1 MTYTDHYMGAQEHS
15 ITNRSFLN
23 YHRYV
28 PYEYIKFDL
37 IDQTAA
43 EKIESFYNFF
53 VEENKELGFIK
64 QSMLKKNSCGLWI
77 TTTDDT
83 FTEDL
88 YYHPYHAFDYRAI
101 DVDSFYALFGKQEP
115 ELLKKIREEKIDVGI
130 EGVSLSTTGDVMKY
144 IMLFRPVSNIIE
156 LLNLPESEKLQKFL
170 DLNFLPL
177 KNGEASVKNSTKS
190 TVRVQFDSF
199 DDTISVE
206 FANSFFLKELYESG
220 GNYDSYIQRK
230 QIYFDRMAECDLLDS
245 DEIQYCKE
253 NSPSWQQFSIKFKWK
268 GGIMVDKKLYTFDVV
283 DFERVV

>member
-28 PYEYIKFDL
+28 PHEYIKFDL

-43 EKIESFYNFF
+43 EKIESFYDFF

-156 LLNLPESEKLQKFL
+156 LLNLPEFEKLQKFV
-170 DLNFLPL
+170 DLNFSEL
-177 KNGEASVKNSTKS
+177 KAGEASAPDSFKS
-190 TVRVQFDSF
+190 PIRVQFDSD

-206 FANSFFLKELYESG
+206 FVSAFYQKELYLSG
-220 GNYDSYIQRK
+220 GNYDSYLNRK
-230 QIYFDRMAECDLLDS
+230 QKYFDRMAECDLLDS